1 MNTEVTAEMVQL
13 EENIKKVG
21 TFDVPVKV
29 HPAVTQTVKVW
40 VVAE

>member
-1 MNTEVTAEMVQL
+1 MLQL
-13 EENIKKVG
+13 EAPIKTLG

-29 HPAVTQTVKVW
+29 HPDVVETVKVW